1 MEVKRV
7 VVVGCG
13 SIGQRHARL
22 LAGRADVALELCE
35 LEPEHL
41 AKTLETVG
49 PVPTYDSFERALD
62 SRPDAVLIATP
73 IPGHAQQAIGALE
86 AGVHVLCEKP
96 LCDTVANARCIL
108 EAVERSD
115 RIFSVGFVLHFHPAM
130 RRVKDLIDA
139 GCLGRVMQV
148 HWHIGAYLTLLSSVS
163 RHQAELE
170 GALLLDYAHQPD
182 LLYWWL
188 GEVPTAVYAAGRQG
202 GNLPLQSNPNI
213 MAITLEYE
221 APLLA
226 TINLNYVQHPSRSSC
241 EIIGDEGWLAVDM
254 EAGRLLIGRRREESV
269 TQEEFSVERDFIY
282 VEEQEAFFAAVAG
295 KRTPESPA
303 VEALVSM
310 QIIEAA
316 MIAWKEQRRVAI
328 L

>member
-1 MEVKRV
+1 MEMRRV

-22 LAGRADVALELCE
+22 LAARGDIALELCE
-35 LEPEHL
+35 LEPEQL
-41 AKTLETVG
+41 AKTRETVG
-49 PVPTYDSFERALD
+49 PVPTYDSFERALE

-73 IPGHAQQAIGALE
+73 IPAHAPQVIGALE
-86 AGVHVLCEKP
+86 AGAHVLCEKP
-96 LCDTVANARCIL
+96 LCDTVANARSIL
-108 EAVERSD
+108 KAVERSSGV
-115 RIFSVGFVLHFHPAM
+115 FSVGFVLHFHPAM
-130 RRVKDLIDA
+130 QRVKELIDA
-139 GCLGRVMQV
+139 GCLGRVLQV
-148 HWHIGAYLTLLSSVS
+148 HWHIGAYLTLMSSVS

-188 GEVPTAVYAAGRQG
+188 GEVPTAVYAAARQG
-202 GNLPLQSNPNI
+202 GELPLQSNPNI

-241 EIIGDEGWLAVDM
+241 EISGDEGWLAVDM
-254 EAGRLLIGRRREESV
+254 EAGRLLVGRRRDESV
-269 TQEEFSVERDFIY
+269 IEEDFSVERDFIY
-282 VEEQEAFFAAVAG
+282 VEEQEAFFAAVDG

-310 QIIEAA
+310 QTIEAA
-316 MIAWKEQRRVAI
+316 MVAWKEQRRVAI